1 MTKFH
6 TAKHNYADDEV
17 KSALQKEIRR
27 GYEDSAM
34 YWALEL
40 ANEYVHHKSKGK
52 ATWKWLVRRL
62 RIICYEDIGVADSPV
77 INSVLQSLEV
87 MDDAMDRYI
96 YDLNT
101 YEKQIKNLKEK
112 LEKYKQGLIKT
123 KPKKPTKPSDE
134 HWLMP
139 LSYILFLM
147 CNAKKNRIIDHYKLG
162 SKTLWNNK
170 TLDIPDYAI
179 DCHTTKGNKKGL
191 KKHTK
196 KGKIHFEKVSAKL
209 ENKVEVKDEEFWYL
223 GYLKNRGLTE
233 EDLK

>member
-87 MDDAMDRYI
+87 MDDAMDKYI
-96 YDLNT
+96 NDIS
-101 YEKQIKNLKEK
+101 KGQS
-112 LEKYKQGLIKT
+112 
-123 KPKKPTKPSDE
+123 PSDE

-191 KKHTK
+191 KKNTK